1 MELDVVRTHR
11 YTHFHGC
18 RYTEVRAEPHA
29 NARELWSDASAL
41 KHVQTCRP
49 VHASP
54 YDARMHTQDMRFT
67 SSPESLDLREK
78 WMDAQHTGGTGD
90 LEDAADVVNFE
101 EDMALR

>member
-1 MELDVVRTHR
+1 
-11 YTHFHGC
+11 
-18 RYTEVRAEPHA
+18 
-29 NARELWSDASAL
+29 
-41 KHVQTCRP
+41 
-49 VHASP
+49 
-54 YDARMHTQDMRFT
+54 MHTQDMRFT